1 MCKECQK
8 LFFLDGSSLPGDHGI
23 ELETSTKASKVIIF
37 CTSELI
43 SLNNSN
49 STSKEPS
56 SSSSQRYSLDAKAR
70 LMEMKPQSPD
80 KLILGHLNI
89 NSIRNKFDGL
99 KIFNDNKIDIFLISE
114 TKLDDLFRTAKFLS
128 RVLALLTHM
137 EETLKVEDYFSISEK
152 MYHPNVCHVR
162 LTMTLIL

>member
-1 MCKECQK
+1 MFKECQK
-8 LFFLDGSSLPGDHGI
+8 LFFLGGSSLPGDHRI
-23 ELETSTKASKVIIF
+23 ELETSTKASKVIIS
-37 CTSELI
+37 CTSELV

-70 LMEMKPQSPD
+70 LMEMKPQLPD

-114 TKLDDLFRTAKFLS
+114 TKLDDSFRTAQFLS

-152 MYHPNVCHVR
+152 MYHPNACHVR
-162 LTMTLIL
+162 LTMKLTV